1 MHLPVGWL
9 LPPFWKVGQLPKAS
23 AKAPRQR
30 AEDATCFR
38 CNVVSKVAE
47 LTQNRLQQLQLKS
60 AKSQETVMWKAKGV
74 FCRSLLPKLHLP
86 SPTRPNTHSSF
97 ASPRRS
103 NIDYSTGLY
112 WACFT
117 TGPCCCVPETSPL
130 FSLFQHLAN
139 LRPSWCSSL
148 LFPSSAWSWQ
158 APGFLSLCVMDTSR
172 IFLRKPPILS
182 LYSVFLP
189 RRW

>member
-47 LTQNRLQQLQLKS
+47 LTQNHLQQLQLKS

-117 TGPCCCVPETSPL
+117 TGPRCCVQKL
-130 FSLFQHLAN
+130 HLY
-139 LRPSWCSSL
+139 
-148 LFPSSAWSWQ
+148 
-158 APGFLSLCVMDTSR
+158 FLSSSTWLTLGPAGAPVCS
-172 IFLRKPPILS
+172 FPPQPGHDRHQAFC
-182 LYSVFLP
+182 LYVSWTPAGSF
-189 RRW
+189 